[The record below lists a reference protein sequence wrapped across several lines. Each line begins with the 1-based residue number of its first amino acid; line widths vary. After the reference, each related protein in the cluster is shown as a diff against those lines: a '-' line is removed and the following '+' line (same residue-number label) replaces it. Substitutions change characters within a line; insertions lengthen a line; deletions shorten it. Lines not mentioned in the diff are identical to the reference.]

1 MTPMRFRS
9 CIREIKELPM
19 TKPFDIEPVRQ
30 DFPILS
36 REVNG
41 SPLVYLDNSATTQKP
56 LVVIDAINNYYRDQ
70 NSNVHRGVH
79 TLSQEA
85 TTAYENARENIRQF
99 INAEHTYECLFT
111 KGTTDSIN
119 LVATAYGGENIKAGD
134 EILIST
140 LEHHSNIVPWQMLC
154 ERTGASLKVIEI
166 HQDGSLDLASFEN
179 LLSEKT
185 KLLAINHV
193 SNSLGTVN
201 PIAELIAR
209 AHSVGAKV
217 LIDGAQGAPHYPVDV
232 QALDVDFYSLSA
244 HKLFGPT
251 GVGVLYGKEALLNA
265 MPPYQGGGNMIKK
278 VTFEK
283 TTYNELPHKY
293 EPGTPNIVGGIGL
306 SAAIDYLN
314 QFDPREIISH
324 EQALLAAATE
334 GLQEIAGIR
343 FIGTAK
349 NKASIISFLLNGAHP
364 FDVGTLL
371 DQQGVAVRT
380 GHHCCQPLMDFYNIP
395 GTIRA
400 SFSFYNNQTDVESFL
415 SAMHRA
421 AKMLS

>member
-1 MTPMRFRS
+1 MTRTVDVEA
-9 CIREIKELPM
+9 IR
-19 TKPFDIEPVRQ
+19 R

-41 SPLVYLDNSATTQKP
+41 NPLVYLDNGATTQKP
-56 LVVIDAINNYYRDQ
+56 TSVIEVIKDYYRDQ
-70 NSNVHRGVH
+70 NANVHRGVH
-79 TLSQEA
+79 TLSQQA
-85 TTAYENARENIRQF
+85 TTSYEHARENIRQF
-99 INAEHTYECLFT
+99 INATHTHECLFT

-119 LVATAYGGENIKAGD
+119 LVATAYGNQNIKAGD

-140 LEHHSNIVPWQMLC
+140 MEHHSNIVPWQMLC
-154 ERTGASLKVIEI
+154 EYTGASLKVIEI
-166 HQDGSLDLASFEN
+166 HQDGSLNLESFEN

-185 KLLAINHV
+185 KLLAISHV

-201 PIAELIAR
+201 PIAELITK
-209 AHSVGAKV
+209 AHNVDAKV
-217 LIDGAQGAPHYPVDV
+217 LIDGAQGAPHFSVDV
-232 QALDVDFYSLSA
+232 QALDVDFYSMSG

-251 GVGVLYGKEALLNA
+251 GVGVLYGKEHLLNA
-265 MPPYQGGGNMIKK
+265 MPPYQGGGNMIQK

-293 EPGTPNIVGGIGL
+293 EPGTPNIVGGLGL

-314 QFDPREIISH
+314 QFDINEIVAH
-324 EQALLAAATE
+324 ESALLRSATE
-334 GLQEIAGIR
+334 GLQDIAGIR
-343 FIGTAK
+343 LIGTAD
-349 NKASIISFLLNGAHP
+349 NKASVISFLLDGAHP

-371 DQQGVAVRT
+371 DQQGIAVRT

-400 SFSFYNNQTDVESFL
+400 SFAFYNSQADVDAFL
-415 SAMHRA
+415 AATRRA
-421 AKMLS
+421 ANMLS

>member
-1 MTPMRFRS
+1 MTQ
-9 CIREIKELPM
+9 
-19 TKPFDIEPVRQ
+19 TFDVEAVRR

-36 REVNG
+36 TEVNG
-41 SPLVYLDNSATTQKP
+41 SPLVYLDNGATTQKP
-56 LVVIDAINNYYRDQ
+56 AAVIEAIDNYYRTQ

-85 TTAYENARENIRQF
+85 TTAYEHARENIQQF
-99 INAEHTYECLFT
+99 INAKHSHECLFT
-111 KGTTDSIN
+111 RGTTDSIN
-119 LVATAYGGENIKAGD
+119 LVATAYGNQNIKVGD

-140 LEHHSNIVPWQMLC
+140 MEHHSNIVPWQMLC
-154 ERTGASLKVIEI
+154 ERTGANLKVIGL
-166 HQDGSLDLASFEN
+166 HQDGSLDHDSFDS

-185 KLLAINHV
+185 KILALPHV

-201 PIAELIAR
+201 PIAELIVK

-232 QALDVDFYSLSA
+232 QALDVDFYTLSA

-265 MPPYQGGGNMIKK
+265 MPPYQGGGNMIQK

-306 SAAIDYLN
+306 GAAIDYLN
-314 QFDPREIISH
+314 QYDPNEIIAH
-324 EQALLAAATE
+324 EQAILAAATK
-334 GLQEIAGIR
+334 GLQEIEGVRI
-343 FIGTAK
+343 IGTSN
-349 NKASIISFLLNGAHP
+349 NKASVISFLLDGAHP

-371 DQQGVAVRT
+371 DQQGIAVRT

-400 SFSFYNNQTDVESFL
+400 SFSLYNNQTDVDTFL
-415 SAMHRA
+415 AAMRRA